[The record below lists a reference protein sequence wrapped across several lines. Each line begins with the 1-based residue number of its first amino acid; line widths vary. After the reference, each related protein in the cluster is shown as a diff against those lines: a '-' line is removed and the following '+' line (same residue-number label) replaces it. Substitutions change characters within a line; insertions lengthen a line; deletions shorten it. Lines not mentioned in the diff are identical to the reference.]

1 MKAEKNL
8 LKSRSLIDKIA
19 YNKQRN
25 TYVSLLTKM
34 QKQYYSN
41 LNVKNT
47 VGNKKFWK
55 VSDKPSSLEKLF
67 LIEKD

>member
-1 MKAEKNL
+1 MKAEKKFF

-19 YNKQRN
+19 HNKQRN

-41 LNVKNT
+41 LNVKNV

-55 VSDKPSSLEKLF
+55 ISDKPSSFEK
-67 LIEKD
+67 IEKD